1 MDAKEES
8 LGSCRVRTLFL
19 QSDFN
24 PVTES
29 TKKSTVKQRQI
40 DERLA
45 ETKNQPGRGNTSD
58 GGIKATNLT
67 NLLQACIACYM
78 SELTAEVTLTTKEIA
93 YLQTVLS
100 VIDNLKIDAEP
111 NVHEVSKSLE
121 LKLQTTKPTSRR
133 GWPLS
138 LSQTALWLLLLWVN
152 LIAIA
157 MQLN

>member
-1 MDAKEES
+1 
-8 LGSCRVRTLFL
+8 
-19 QSDFN
+19 
-24 PVTES
+24 
-29 TKKSTVKQRQI
+29 
-40 DERLA
+40 
-45 ETKNQPGRGNTSD
+45 
-58 GGIKATNLT
+58 
-67 NLLQACIACYM
+67 M
-78 SELTAEVTLTTKEIA
+78 SELTAEVKLTTKEIA

-100 VIDNLKIDAEP
+100 VIDNHKFDAEP

-121 LKLQTTKPTSRR
+121 LKLQATKPTSRR